1 MRRTVMHAWARRSA
15 GYGSPA
21 SRGPVRKP
29 SAHTTPRLAASP
41 RLVAALALA
50 AVAGLGCSSTALAA
64 PAHLTADHDP
74 AVGRSC
80 SAPHGW
86 AAITLAD
93 RLPAPQVTVSLGAHV
108 VVTVPRW
115 GTGTA
120 TEVAVAHSGILR
132 QECTVVL
139 PDRGRRTIF
148 LAARTGST
156 RISATVEPASNLFMP
171 AWMGEVTVRSTQG

>member
-1 MRRTVMHAWARRSA
+1 MRPTVMHRWARRSA

-21 SRGPVRKP
+21 SRGPVHEP
-29 SAHTTPRLAASP
+29 GAHTTPRLAA
-41 RLVAALALA
+41 ALGLA
-50 AVAGLGCSSTALAA
+50 AVAALGCSSTALAA

-74 AVGRSC
+74 ATGRSC
-80 SAPHGW
+80 SAQRGW

-93 RLPAPQVTVSLGAHV
+93 KFPAPAVTVSLGAHV
-108 VVTVPRW
+108 VVNVPHW

-120 TEVAVAHSGILR
+120 TGVAVAHSGILR
-132 QECTVVL
+132 EECTVVL

-156 RISATVEPASNLFMP
+156 RISATVAPASNLFMP
-171 AWMGEVTVRSTQG
+171 AWIGEVTVRDAQS